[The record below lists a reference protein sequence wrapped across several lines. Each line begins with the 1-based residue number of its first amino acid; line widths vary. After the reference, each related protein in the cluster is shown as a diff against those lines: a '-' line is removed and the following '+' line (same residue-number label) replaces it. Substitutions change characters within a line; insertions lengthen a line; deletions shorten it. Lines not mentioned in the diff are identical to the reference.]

1 MCIRDSLYCDLI
13 QQTIE
18 SSKQEIVFEEKN
30 EIEVADQKS
39 IDETNNAEQVDVK
52 DPGASLEPK

>member
-1 MCIRDSLYCDLI
+1 L
-13 QQTIE
+13 
-18 SSKQEIVFEEKN
+18 KKKN